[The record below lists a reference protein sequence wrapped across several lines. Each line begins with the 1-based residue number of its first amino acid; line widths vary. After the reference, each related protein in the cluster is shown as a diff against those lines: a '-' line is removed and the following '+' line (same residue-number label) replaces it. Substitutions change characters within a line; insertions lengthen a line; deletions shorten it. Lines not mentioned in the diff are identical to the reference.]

1 MSIYLK
7 RIVLGIIS
15 FTLVGCSVIPVPFT
29 QDEISTRAEEDKS
42 QLTVDQE
49 PVTKAISLYE
59 AMARALGYNLDLRL
73 ELFKKTLATRQL
85 DLTRY
90 EQLPDLVASV
100 GYDSRD
106 NFSGASSTSLTT
118 GQQSLE
124 SSTSSDK
131 DVISADLGLSWNI
144 LDFGVSYYRAQ
155 QAADR
160 VLIAEEQKR
169 NIINRILKDVRIVY
183 WRAVSND
190 RLIHR
195 LEDLMIR
202 VTQALEDSKQVEYKR
217 LSTPLAA
224 LTYQRELI
232 DNKEELQE
240 LYEGL
245 SLAKIQLASLMN
257 LPLGEEYE
265 LVVNERPEDIPSLGY
280 TPQFMELLALENRSE
295 LREIS
300 YQKRINSQETRAAL
314 LSLLPGIDLNFG
326 KNYSDNSFLFNTN
339 WLSFGA
345 RVSWNLLNV
354 FKYPATKRVAETQ
367 AEILDAQRLALSMAI
382 LTQVHIGL
390 AQYEHAKN
398 KYLTAADYN
407 ETQIKILEQ
416 IQTAAE
422 VDAASQQD
430 LIREEMNA
438 LVSEVRYDIA
448 YAELEGA
455 YANSYAA
462 MGIDPSF
469 DNLDTENIE
478 SLAKSLEYFFEAQK
492 QNKSSMSMQLK
503 NKESFK

>member
-7 RIVLGIIS
+7 RILLGIIS
-15 FTLVGCSVIPVPFT
+15 FTLVGCSVIPIPFT
-29 QDEISTRAEEDKS
+29 QEEISTRAEEDKA

-49 PVTKAISLYE
+49 PVTQAISLYE

-73 ELFKKTLATRQL
+73 ELFKKTLASRQL

-90 EQLPDLVASV
+90 EQLPDLVANI

-118 GQQSLE
+118 GLQSLE
-124 SSTSSDK
+124 SSTSSDR
-131 DVISADLGLSWNI
+131 DIISADLGLSWNI

-195 LEDLMIR
+195 LEELMLR
-202 VTQALEDSKQVEYKR
+202 VTQALEDSKQVENKR
-217 LSTPLAA
+217 LATPLAA

-232 DNKEELQE
+232 DNKEQLQE

-265 LVVNERPEDIPSLGY
+265 LVVSERPENIPSLGY
-280 TPQFMELLALENRSE
+280 TPQLMELLALENRSE

-300 YQKRINSQETRAAL
+300 YQKRINSQETKAAI
-314 LSLLPGIDLNFG
+314 LSLLPGVDLNFG
-326 KNYSDNSFLFNTN
+326 KNYSSNSFLFNTN
-339 WLSFGA
+339 WLSYGT
-345 RVSWNLLNV
+345 RISWNLLNI
-354 FKYPATKRVAETQ
+354 FKYPATKKVAETQ

-416 IQTAAE
+416 IQIATE
-422 VDAASQQD
+422 VDAASEQD

-469 DNLDTENIE
+469 DNLDTENIDTLAE
-478 SLAKSLEYFFEAQK
+478 SLEHFYETQKKS
-492 QNKSSMSMQLK
+492 NSSMSMQLI
-503 NKESFK
+503 NKVSLK

>member
-1 MSIYLK
+1 
-7 RIVLGIIS
+7 
-15 FTLVGCSVIPVPFT
+15 VIPVPFT